1 VDEVPSPEEL
11 PASHRPKQPKFQGTV
26 RKGKDLLAQAV
37 AELFDQRSAMG
48 RLATVQVLSIMGD
61 AMVTV
66 SLAGSL
72 FFSISPDEA
81 RSKILLYLV
90 LTMAPFAVVAPLL
103 GPMLDRGK
111 GARRL
116 LVLAST
122 AGRGVLVFFMAMD
135 LKSLLLFP
143 EAFCLL
149 VLSKLYMVAKSALVP
164 GAVGEGD
171 QLASA
176 NARLA
181 LLSSIAGAMGSVPAV
196 VIYKIV
202 GAPWVLR
209 ADLIVY
215 GAASLAVTRLAGPRK
230 YLRGG
235 DKRSAGPPGSPSSRG
250 EDLPSEQLS
259 DEQVEELVM
268 DPIPG
273 EGLVAGHFLPPSA
286 AGVTLA
292 ATVIAILRGSA
303 GFLTFLLAF
312 QLRREHASLLWYG
325 LALVATAV
333 GSMAGS
339 LIVPRLRRKLSEPAI
354 LVAASMG
361 VAVVAAA
368 AALAGGE
375 DGIEVLLALAMGLA
389 FATAKPSFDALVQR
403 YVPRAA
409 QGKAFA
415 RFETRFQLL
424 WVFGA
429 LLPSVTVIPFVPGDI
444 VIAAVAAIAMVS
456 YVTSRRALR
465 QARQQGSSG
474 P

>member
-1 VDEVPSPEEL
+1 
-11 PASHRPKQPKFQGTV
+11 
-26 RKGKDLLAQAV
+26 
-37 AELFDQRSAMG
+37 
-48 RLATVQVLSIMGD
+48 
-61 AMVTV
+61 MVTV

-103 GPMLDRGK
+103 GPMLDKGK

-181 LLSSIAGAMGSVPAV
+181 LLSSIAGAMGSIPAV

-235 DKRSAGPPGSPSSRG
+235 NRRSAYPTGAEKPDSQSMQDFVTGEGEMGNLPGDHG
-250 EDLPSEQLS
+250 LSE
-259 DEQVEELVM
+259 EQVEELVM
-268 DPIPG
+268 DPMPG

-312 QLRREHASLLWYG
+312 QLRREHASLFWYG

-361 VAVVAAA
+361 VAIVAAA

-375 DGIEVLLALAMGLA
+375 DGIEVLVALAMGLA

-429 LLPSVTVIPFVPGDI
+429 LLPSVMVIPFVPGDI

-465 QARQQGSSG
+465 QARRQGG
-474 P
+474 APG